1 MSRRPIPFH
10 RPGRPPARALFAP
23 ALPALRSTLAALLLG
38 ACALPAW
45 AQVSASDAW
54 TRATVPQQKVAGVF
68 LQLRAAADAR
78 LVEASSGAARAVE
91 IHEMAMEG
99 NVMKMRQVP
108 GLDLPAGK
116 PVDLKPG
123 GYHLMLIDLKAP
135 LREGEA
141 VPLSLVVQ
149 GRDGRR
155 ESLEVKALVRPISAV
170 GSGSSHGHPHGHAHG
185 KAGQ

>member
-1 MSRRPIPFH
+1 MFSRPRPL
-10 RPGRPPARALFAP
+10 RRS
-23 ALPALRSTLAALLLG
+23 LPSRLRVLPSLRSALVALLMG
-38 ACALPAW
+38 AGALPAW

-68 LQLRAAADAR
+68 LQLRSVADAR
-78 LVEASSGAARAVE
+78 LIEASSGAARAVE
-91 IHEMAMEG
+91 IHEMAMDG

-185 KAGQ
+185 KAAH

>member
-1 MSRRPIPFH
+1 MSFRLIPF
-10 RPGRPPARALFAP
+10 RCSTPLRARALP
-23 ALPALRSTLAALLLG
+23 AARSALAALLMG

-68 LQLRAAADAR
+68 LKLQATADAR

-99 NVMKMRQVP
+99 NVMKMRQIP

-123 GYHLMLIDLKAP
+123 GHHLMLIDLKAP

-185 KAGQ
+185 KGSN